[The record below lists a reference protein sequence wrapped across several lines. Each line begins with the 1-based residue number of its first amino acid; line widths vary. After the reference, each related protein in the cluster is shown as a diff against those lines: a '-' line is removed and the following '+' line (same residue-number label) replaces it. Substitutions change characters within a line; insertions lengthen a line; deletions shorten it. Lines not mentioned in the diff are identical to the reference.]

1 METGLKVRAQGF
13 RTLCT
18 QVGTFR
24 GGDVTGEAEWKA
36 CAVWTYPE
44 GGESGATEPA
54 CAIDARRS
62 SVSGK
67 MFPGVPTAPAE

>member
-18 QVGTFR
+18 QAGTFR

-44 GGESGATEPA
+44 GERSYGAGL
-54 CAIDARRS
+54 CNRRKK
-62 SVSGK
+62 V
-67 MFPGVPTAPAE
+67 